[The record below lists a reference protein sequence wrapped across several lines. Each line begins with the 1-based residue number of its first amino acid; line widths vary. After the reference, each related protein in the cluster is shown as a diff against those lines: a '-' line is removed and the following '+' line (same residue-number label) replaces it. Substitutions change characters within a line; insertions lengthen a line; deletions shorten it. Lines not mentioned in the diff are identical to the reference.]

1 MIFSRLACAG
11 SLRNCLSPY
20 AIAAASQLRRAE
32 EKCHVP
38 NARVSVLISVTTGML
53 RWVVDAGE
61 K

>member
-1 MIFSRLACAG
+1 MS
-11 SLRNCLSPY
+11 RNCLSPY

-38 NARVSVLISVTTGML
+38 SARASVLISVTTGML
-53 RWVVDAGE
+53 RWVVDAVE